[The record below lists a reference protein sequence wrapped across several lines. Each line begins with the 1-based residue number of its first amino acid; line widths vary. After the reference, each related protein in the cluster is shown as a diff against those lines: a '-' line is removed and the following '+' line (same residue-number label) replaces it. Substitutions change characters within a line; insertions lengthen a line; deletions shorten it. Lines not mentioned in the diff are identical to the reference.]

1 MQREKE
7 SALFITKCL
16 ALGVVPEQI
25 RLGATLGQLRN
36 HLILL
41 CLEISEGYQW
51 KLHILGIHSVSGNL
65 RQLVTPLSICWAER
79 KEMKTN
85 VEWKKGKK
93 GKNEDRKKERELGR
107 NGGRERERKRERKR
121 ILILIFVESKR
132 DVFAQFLGDAW
143 IKLNMFLKP
152 WDPFFL
158 VLMLHSTITHLIGI
172 SIPGLIYY
180 ASWCRLYNC
189 AYSWAQSWPY
199 FWYDWQSKVPTKE

>member
-65 RQLVTPLSICWAER
+65 RQLVTPLSMCWAER

-121 ILILIFVESKR
+121 ILILIFVESKICFCT
-132 DVFAQFLGDAW
+132 VFRRCLDQ
-143 IKLNMFLKP
+143 IKYVFKASR
-152 WDPFFL
+152 PFFL
-158 VLMLHSTITHLIGI
+158 GFD
-172 SIPGLIYY
+172 
-180 ASWCRLYNC
+180 ASQYHNT
-189 AYSWAQSWPY
+189 S
-199 FWYDWQSKVPTKE
+199 DWNFNSRFNILCKLV